1 MRGMNNINCVNI
13 VPIGQKIREMYLE
26 NIIPLQLYL
35 SYITR
40 IFLKLRML
48 HFHDIRYKAC
58 KHGFD
63 RFTKYLSAVSP
74 LRLNGFPSNST
85 PRTYRACVTNGVSL
99 RSVNYRLN
107 LLGEQRNSSTLS
119 RFHWRD
125 FTETSHLALSTPPL
139 QIVQVWL
146 ASVNK

>member
-35 SYITR
+35 SSITR

-48 HFHDIRYKAC
+48 HFHDMRYKAC

-119 RFHWRD
+119 RVPLEGFYWNFTPCTFH
-125 FTETSHLALSTPPL
+125 TSSANC
-139 QIVQVWL
+139 
-146 ASVNK
+146 ASLVGFGQ